1 MTTIISAVISYIATS
16 IDYIVILVV
25 LFAQMKKKNG
35 SVRDIVLGQYL
46 GFTILIGV
54 SLLAAFGLALIPQQ
68 WIGLLGLVPIL
79 IGLKVLFEKE
89 DDEDDDDEENEE
101 MLEST
106 NRFSSLILSVAV
118 IMLAAGGDNL
128 GVYIPSFTT
137 LNTFELVVTIVIYY
151 VAAAELLYL
160 CRRISAVKGVSETV
174 EKYEKIIVPIVFVI
188 LGIMIM
194 SENGTFSMI
203 LNWFN

>member
-25 LFAQMKKKNG
+25 LFAQMKRKNG

-89 DDEDDDDEENEE
+89 DDDDEENEE
-101 MLEST
+101 ILEST

-128 GVYIPSFTT
+128 GVYIPYFTT

-151 VAAAELLYL
+151 VAAAVLLYL